1 MRLRRPQV
9 SNAWRTCGD
18 GYGGGYGGTHANHI
32 LFLFQSFS
40 AIHIAA
46 CENHVELLTY
56 LLRVGA
62 EKNTI
67 GKWGCT
73 LEWHGFLCWCWS
85 IDIVLFV
92 VLAINYHQIVLAT
105 RQSKTL

>member
-9 SNAWRTCGD
+9 SDAWRTCGG

-32 LFLFQSFS
+32 LLLFQSFS

-62 EKNTI
+62 EKTTI
-67 GKWGCT
+67 GK
-73 LEWHGFLCWCWS
+73 
-85 IDIVLFV
+85 
-92 VLAINYHQIVLAT
+92 
-105 RQSKTL
+105 